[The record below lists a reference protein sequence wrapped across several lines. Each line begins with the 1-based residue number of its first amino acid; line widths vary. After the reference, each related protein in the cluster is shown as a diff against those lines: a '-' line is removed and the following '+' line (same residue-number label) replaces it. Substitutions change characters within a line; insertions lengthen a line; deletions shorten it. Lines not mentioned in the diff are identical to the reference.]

1 MPGIATFSS
10 RPQPA
15 RGGKAVTCVLR
26 PLSEKEE
33 IAYRQT
39 QETQEGNLLNK
50 ENGNDKKSEIL
61 HQ

>member
-10 RPQPA
+10 KPQPVQ
-15 RGGKAVTCVLR
+15 GGKAVKCVLR
-26 PLSEKEE
+26 HLSEKEE

-39 QETQEGNLLNK
+39 LETQEGNPLNK
-50 ENGNDKKSEIL
+50 KNENDKKSDIL